1 MKISL
6 RADKETILRLLKQA
20 DITKK
25 LKIFSSLDQLSEKDR
40 IRVLL
45 KVLEDGSWSLREK
58 ATRELVPYGTKI
70 LPRLIR
76 ICEKGFWFSR
86 AAACITLGH
95 IGDERAVIPM
105 INLLMVDEN
114 PTVLKEAESAL
125 LAIARI
131 RPEAF
136 SREVSALAAD
146 ESVKTRL
153 LDRLR
158 SRSSPLLPLIK
169 EGLSGA

>member
-6 RADKETILRLLKQA
+6 RADKETLLRLLKSA

-45 KVLEDGSWSLREK
+45 RILEDGSWSLREK
-58 ATRELVPYGTKI
+58 ATRELAPYGSKI

-76 ICEKGFWFSR
+76 ICEKGIWFSR

-95 IGDERAVIPM
+95 IGDERAVVPM
-105 INLLMVDEN
+105 IKLLLDDEN
-114 PTVLKEAESAL
+114 PTVLKEAENAL
-125 LAIARI
+125 LAIART

-146 ESVKTRL
+146 DTAKAHL
-153 LDRLR
+153 LELLR
-158 SRSSPLLPLIK
+158 ARSSPLLLMIR
-169 EGLSGA
+169 ERLGGS